1 MHPFAI
7 LSSVCS
13 AATSIF
19 TCLDG
24 SQQADVTVDA
34 VHDNVRF
41 IQEIIH
47 PLATRRSLPPGLVLC
62 LLDIGDNLCSI
73 HQGLTALKGGQVSVA
88 TIHAFFFPSR
98 VISKLKRDSD
108 LLLQRALLLKT
119 ACQAEHTDA
128 PPPQA
133 DIGILGSVGNPNVR
147 QSWSDVFGNE
157 DAYAARARFRL
168 ALDSLFNL
176 SEEDFHTLWLR
187 LDEFRIN
194 VVTPATLERFGGQ
207 SFLTDAVQRI
217 RSGEAPPASSN
228 HVYKCLLWVDDKPEN
243 KIEEVMFALQH
254 HIQVQR
260 FTSTAVLKD
269 WLEQHPEMQD
279 LDRSSSLRIIIDNSK
294 PESGGANGIFTFSAG
309 ENIVRYMR
317 GRQYQAPILVYCGSS
332 IQGTGYVLSYANTG
346 STTEQSICRAFISGL
361 LAPGSDERV
370 WQAYNATPMS
380 IPTLQLNTRSP
391 LLLQTR
397 LARFGDTDSTSS
409 FFTVGNGGGSLRSFY
424 NGKEVDMRMSHIRE
438 AIHHVRGNWHLYA
451 DFLSRLRDLLL
462 QLGEHETVSPILDT
476 LPRFKQWSDR
486 RRGGDPPED
495 YGLLRL
501 YTTPVGYLHAF
512 KIINEV
518 FRTHDIDNE
527 RLVSAVFFV
536 ELLNIELFK
545 YITEQGMRDVGFTG
559 TVHRGLCLSTV
570 QLDAFY
576 QLARMPIRERFW
588 SIPLAIVSCS
598 MDEDIAVKFALQQA
612 TAHGTEHM
620 HPVLWRIHV
629 ANLDPEL
636 LRVYHQYY
644 PMSVVTTM
652 CAVPD
657 SHGSWEEG
665 SVGKK
670 WSLHHTTRSRRENLM

>member
-1 MHPFAI
+1 
-7 LSSVCS
+7 
-13 AATSIF
+13 
-19 TCLDG
+19 
-24 SQQADVTVDA
+24 
-34 VHDNVRF
+34 
-41 IQEIIH
+41 
-47 PLATRRSLPPGLVLC
+47 
-62 LLDIGDNLCSI
+62 
-73 HQGLTALKGGQVSVA
+73 
-88 TIHAFFFPSR
+88 
-98 VISKLKRDSD
+98 
-108 LLLQRALLLKT
+108 
-119 ACQAEHTDA
+119 
-128 PPPQA
+128 
-133 DIGILGSVGNPNVR
+133 
-147 QSWSDVFGNE
+147 
-157 DAYAARARFRL
+157 
-168 ALDSLFNL
+168 
-176 SEEDFHTLWLR
+176 
-187 LDEFRIN
+187 
-194 VVTPATLERFGGQ
+194 
-207 SFLTDAVQRI
+207 
-217 RSGEAPPASSN
+217 
-228 HVYKCLLWVDDKPEN
+228 
-243 KIEEVMFALQH
+243 
-254 HIQVQR
+254 
-260 FTSTAVLKD
+260 
-269 WLEQHPEMQD
+269 
-279 LDRSSSLRIIIDNSK
+279 
-294 PESGGANGIFTFSAG
+294 
-309 ENIVRYMR
+309 
-317 GRQYQAPILVYCGSS
+317 
-332 IQGTGYVLSYANTG
+332 
-346 STTEQSICRAFISGL
+346 
-361 LAPGSDERV
+361 
-370 WQAYNATPMS
+370 
-380 IPTLQLNTRSP
+380 
-391 LLLQTR
+391 LQTR

-652 CAVPD
+652 CAEFSAYPEEEVVLRGPFFQLVHVYRRPMPGGAMID
-657 SHGSWEEG
+657 VVEGVIVNTNRDHPSQMELGTDQDGARRLIACLVGMARAKVCQQVAGSYGLEADVSEYERVYLEERA
-665 SVGKK
+665 VFDD
-670 WSLHHTTRSRRENLM
+670 LTTT